1 MAEPSNFLWE
11 NRSESVIANY
21 MKNIRNVIFDLGGV
35 VMNFDFEGA
44 GKMFKKLGIT
54 SAGGVADISQLSS
67 YKKEVA
73 KFINDFIN
81 GFINAEELAALLLPY
96 CAKGVE
102 VSHIR
107 QGLKTLSGNLPAPR
121 LEMLVK
127 LRKAGYKVFLLSNIN
142 EEMWQQTV
150 ALISEQGYTVA
161 ECFDATF
168 LSYSMHV
175 AKPAPMIFSRMIA
188 ETAIDPAES
197 LYFDDLA
204 ENIEAGS
211 AAGLHSVLV
220 KSNELENCESYKNI
234 TNAL

>member
-1 MAEPSNFLWE
+1 
-11 NRSESVIANY
+11 

-44 GKMFKKLGIT
+44 GKMFKQLGIT
-54 SAGGVADISQLSS
+54 SAGGGADISQLSS
-67 YKKEVA
+67 YKKEIA
-73 KFINDFIN
+73 KLINDFIN
-81 GFINAEELAALLLPY
+81 GFVNAGELAAQLLPY

-102 VSHIR
+102 VSHIM
-107 QGLKTLSGNLPAPR
+107 QGLKTLSGSLPASR

-127 LRKAGYKVFLLSNIN
+127 LRKAGYRVFLLSNIN

-150 ALISEQGYTVA
+150 ALIGEQGYTVA

-175 AKPAPMIFSRMIA
+175 AKPAPVIFSRMIA

-204 ENIEAGS
+204 ENIEAGRT
-211 AAGLHSVLV
+211 AGLYGVLV
-220 KSNELENCESYKNI
+220 KSNELESCESYKELI
-234 TNAL
+234 NAL